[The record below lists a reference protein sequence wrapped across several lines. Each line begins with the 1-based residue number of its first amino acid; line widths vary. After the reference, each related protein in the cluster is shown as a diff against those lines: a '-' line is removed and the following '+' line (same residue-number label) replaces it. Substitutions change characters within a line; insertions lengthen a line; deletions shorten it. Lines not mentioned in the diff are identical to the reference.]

1 MANYVKISTYMS
13 YLLRHHPETLEL
25 SMDKY
30 GYVFVEELIEKINDT
45 EEWKN
50 YLTIE
55 KLNDIVETNDKKRFA
70 FNEDHTKIRAS
81 QGHSFYVDTL
91 REEIPPNTLYHGTA
105 KRFLDSILEN
115 GLKPMS
121 REYVHLSKNT
131 DTAFQVGLRHAKK
144 PQEVVFLE
152 VDTKAML
159 NDGLKF
165 YISENGVW
173 GTKEVPPK
181 YIKVMTYTQW
191 LGKKGL

>member
-30 GYVFVEELIEKINDT
+30 GYVFVNELIEKINNT

-91 REEIPPNTLYHGTA
+91 KEEIPPNILYHGTA

-121 REYVHLSKNT
+121 REYVHLSK
-131 DTAFQVGLRHAKK
+131 DTKTALNVGIRHAKTK
-144 PQEVVFLE
+144 ENVVLLE
-152 VDTKAML
+152 IDTIKML
-159 NDGLKF
+159 NDGFKF
-165 YISENGVW
+165 YVSENGVW
-173 GTKEVPPK
+173 GIKEVPRK
-181 YIKVMTYTQW
+181 YIKVISIN
-191 LGKKGL
+191 G

>member
-1 MANYVKISTYMS
+1 MANYIKISTYMS

-30 GYVFVEELIEKINDT
+30 GYVFVDEFIEKINNT

-91 REEIPPNTLYHGTA
+91 KESIPDDILYHGTA
-105 KRFLDSILEN
+105 KRFLDSILEF

-121 REYVHLSKNT
+121 REYVHLSK
-131 DTAFQVGLRHAKK
+131 DIKTALNVGIRHAKTK
-144 PQEVVFLE
+144 DNVVLLE
-152 VDTKAML
+152 IDTNEML
-159 NDGLKF
+159 KDGYKF
-165 YISENGVW
+165 YISENEVW
-173 GTKEVPPK
+173 GTKLVPPK
-181 YIKVMTYTQW
+181 YIKVINN
-191 LGKKGL
+191 G